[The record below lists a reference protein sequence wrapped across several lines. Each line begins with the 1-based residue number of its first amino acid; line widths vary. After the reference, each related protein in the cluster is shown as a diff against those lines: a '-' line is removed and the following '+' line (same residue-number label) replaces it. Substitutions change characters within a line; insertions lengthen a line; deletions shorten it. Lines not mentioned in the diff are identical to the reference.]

1 MIVSTV
7 LLYACKTWV
16 VTRRMEVLL
25 VAFRN
30 RCACTIK
37 CTFIQ
42 CQDAETDK
50 WVYPAVATALKAAYL
65 QPLQKYLDKRLVTFR
80 DTYEWARELYARCET
95 STSIAQPFPTLWDQL
110 NNTILDGRDP
120 ELTSSPGSQSS
131 DDNSTMTG

>member
-1 MIVSTV
+1 
-7 LLYACKTWV
+7 
-16 VTRRMEVLL
+16 MEVLL

-42 CQDAETDK
+42 CEGAETDK